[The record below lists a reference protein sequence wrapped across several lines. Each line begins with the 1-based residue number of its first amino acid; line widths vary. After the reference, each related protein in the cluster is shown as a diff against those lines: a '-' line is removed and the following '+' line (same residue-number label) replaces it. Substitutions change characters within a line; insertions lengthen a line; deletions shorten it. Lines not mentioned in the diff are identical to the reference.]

1 MSRTGGIQLWVPSE
15 NSLIP
20 SYTQYAEYRAK
31 KNGYPE
37 IDNTDTWSI
46 PSAGR
51 ALHCHRRRA
60 LKTLPSD
67 CPTVYSI
74 ALALFTSPIKETK

>member
-37 IDNTDTWSI
+37 INNTDTWSI
-46 PSAGR
+46 PSAPR
-51 ALHCHRRRA
+51 S
-60 LKTLPSD
+60 TLPQEEGFED
-67 CPTVYSI
+67 PSI
-74 ALALFTSPIKETK
+74 